1 MLQMKN
7 MMNMQRMS
15 DMQSMMVP
23 LAHMKQQNIQN
34 KLQYADMVRDI
45 NEQKMKILEMYKEV
59 QMMKQEM
66 LAVKGAQTAKKLDR
80 LQGKS
85 GSKGG
90 KSPKGPGNK
99 VDVST
104 HAAPELDQPMLPHH
118 M

>member
-1 MLQMKN
+1 MMGRLGTGRRGKKLSKDQKLMLKQRISQENMYMLQMKN

-66 LAVKGAQTAKKLDR
+66 LA
-80 LQGKS
+80 
-85 GSKGG
+85 
-90 KSPKGPGNK
+90 
-99 VDVST
+99 
-104 HAAPELDQPMLPHH
+104 
-118 M
+118 